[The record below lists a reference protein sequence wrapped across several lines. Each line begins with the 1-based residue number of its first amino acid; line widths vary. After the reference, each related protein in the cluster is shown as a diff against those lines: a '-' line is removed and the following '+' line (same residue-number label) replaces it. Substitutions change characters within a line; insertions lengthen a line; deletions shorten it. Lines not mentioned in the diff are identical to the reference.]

1 MTQRRADGDPAA
13 RMRPSVFLERQS
25 YRRRRLMDAARI
37 LPLLGAVLFALPL
50 LWPSVSDGAA
60 QDAGVTM
67 SAAIVYVFSVWAA
80 LILAVLIFGRMTRA
94 WSRPGD
100 ARR

>member
-1 MTQRRADGDPAA
+1 MTRGAPDRDPAEP
-13 RMRPSVFLERQS
+13 MQPTVFLERQS

-37 LPLLGAVLFALPL
+37 LPLFGAVLFALPL
-50 LWPSVSDGAA
+50 LWPSVPSDAA
-60 QDAGVTM
+60 GEGGVPM
-67 SAAIVYVFSVWAA
+67 SAAIIYVFSVWIA
-80 LILAVLIFGRMTRA
+80 LILLVLVFGRMTRA